1 MGWTLRGGSMGQFL
15 AQYRHRFLCSP
26 TPPLLHPSPTIAGR
40 RRCGSHIEVGLNP
53 HVGFAQGYEGRDM

>member
-1 MGWTLRGGSMGQFL
+1 MGQFL
-15 AQYRHRFLCSP
+15 AQYRHKFLCSP
-26 TPPLLHPSPTIAGR
+26 TPPLLHPSPTIAER